1 MTTFDEMMERIER
14 RREQER
20 ASDRAIAALSGMT
33 IEEFDAD
40 TTAPDP
46 RENDADLARIH
57 EDRRLTL
64 LLLQE

>member
-20 ASDRAIAALSGMT
+20 ASDKAIAALSGMT

-40 TTAPDP
+40 TTALDP
-46 RENDADLARIH
+46 REN
-57 EDRRLTL
+57 EDRRLGIQYKENTR
-64 LLLQE
+64 

>member
-20 ASDRAIAALSGMT
+20 ASDKAIAALSGMT
-33 IEEFDAD
+33 IHEFDAD

-46 RENDADLARIH
+46 REN
-57 EDRRLTL
+57 EDWRLGIQYKENTR
-64 LLLQE
+64 